1 MQYIWCFLLTTFPNY
16 LLTSVITDNFS
27 FIHIISKEVHG
38 IAPKSVPINVIIYYP
53 TTEKGNKELANR
65 VGYVHADLIQQ
76 FIQKLNYSPNQKVQL
91 IDNIINSISIEKAA
105 NKST

>member
-1 MQYIWCFLLTTFPNY
+1 M
-16 LLTSVITDNFS
+16 
-27 FIHIISKEVHG
+27 HG

-53 TTEKGNKELANR
+53 TTEKSKKELANR
-65 VGYVHADLIQQ
+65 VSGVHADLIQQ
-76 FIQKLNYSPNQKVQL
+76 FIQKLNCSSNQKVQL

>member
-1 MQYIWCFLLTTFPNY
+1 
-16 LLTSVITDNFS
+16 
-27 FIHIISKEVHG
+27 VHG
-38 IAPKSVPINVIIYYP
+38 IAQKSVPINVIIYYP

-91 IDNIINSISIEKAA
+91 ETEDEVAFGRVSFVYL
-105 NKST
+105 